1 MKNRGKNLI
10 FFIPVVEW
18 HCLTLVLFSI
28 FVHQG
33 VYARHLLGN
42 ASAPNA
48 SQFGQSVE
56 PFATCALQIAKRFV
70 AHVPT
75 RVAKRKCQ
83 SLIKTEINMFCK
95 RKHAVKGSLTRVCLI
110 AEILSGVCHRHHLGL
125 VKVIK
130 IYGVMM
136 RYYLDIM
143 KC

>member
-1 MKNRGKNLI
+1 MI

-18 HCLTLVLFSI
+18 HCLTFILFSI
-28 FVHQG
+28 FIHQG

-48 SQFGQSVE
+48 SQFGQCVE
-56 PFATCALQIAKRFV
+56 PLAKIALQIAKRFV
-70 AHVPT
+70 AHVHT
-75 RVAKRKCQ
+75 RVKKRKCQ
-83 SLIKTEINMFCK
+83 LLIKTEINMFCK
-95 RKHAVKGSLTRVCLI
+95 RKHAVKGSLTHVCLL

-130 IYGVMM
+130 ICGVIM
-136 RYYLDIM
+136 RYYLNIM